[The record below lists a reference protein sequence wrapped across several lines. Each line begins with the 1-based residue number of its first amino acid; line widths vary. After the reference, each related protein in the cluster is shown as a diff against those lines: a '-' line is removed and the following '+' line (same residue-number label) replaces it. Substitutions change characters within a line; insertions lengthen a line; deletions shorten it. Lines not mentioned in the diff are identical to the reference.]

1 MYTPFYQKDTV
12 DASVCIYIYIHI
24 LYIYIYTV
32 YIYISMYSKPPM
44 LCITTA
50 HWGFQA
56 APKTRPAPNTG
67 AGKSGAG
74 GAKVGGIRLQPLQL
88 QPDTVASV
96 TVLISSSFLHF

>member
-1 MYTPFYQKDTV
+1 
-12 DASVCIYIYIHI
+12 
-24 LYIYIYTV
+24 
-32 YIYISMYSKPPM
+32 MYSKPPM

>member
-1 MYTPFYQKDTV
+1 
-12 DASVCIYIYIHI
+12 
-24 LYIYIYTV
+24 
-32 YIYISMYSKPPM
+32 MYSKPPM

-74 GAKVGGIRLQPLQL
+74 GAKVGGIGRIRLQRLQL

-96 TVLISSSFLHF
+96 RVLISSSFLHF